1 MLECLVGGYSNHQ
14 VMQDHSRR
22 HFIKTLGIGT
32 ASLAV
37 GNHVFGG
44 TATGFSAKSYRN
56 IIGANERVNISVI
69 GLNGR
74 GDSVS
79 GTIARL
85 KDAQIVSICDVD
97 KRTFTKVQNTIA
109 KAGHSGQPKTAAD
122 LRRVLEDKDVD
133 AIYTATPDHW
143 HAPLTIMAC
152 QAGKHVYV
160 EKPLSHNPHEGELAV
175 AAARKYNRVVQM
187 GAQRRSAPILTKGIQ
202 LLHEGVIGKVYLA
215 KTWYTNARKGTC
227 LKPGNVPDW
236 LDYDLWQGP
245 APRMPYREGLIHY
258 DWHWFWHWGTGEAL
272 NNGTHEVDVARW
284 GLGVDYPVRIS
295 SSGGRFAYQ
304 DDWETPDTQVV
315 NIEYPDG
322 KTIIWEGRSRN
333 GRKVEALD
341 RGIIFY
347 GEKGSLDTGE
357 DAYKIYDLNGKLIRE
372 EKQQDNTEAMA
383 GRNTASPSLGL
394 DTLHMVDFLDAIR
407 DNRKPNC
414 DVEIG
419 HKSTV
424 AMQLG
429 NISWRVGRDIHVDP
443 SNGHIRND
451 KDAQK
456 LWKRAYHKGWE
467 PNV

>member
-1 MLECLVGGYSNHQ
+1 MGDN
-14 VMQDHSRR
+14 SRR
-22 HFIKTLGIGT
+22 HFLRTLGIGT
-32 ASLAV
+32 AAMAV
-37 GNHVFGG
+37 GNSVFGG

-56 IIGANERVNISVI
+56 IIGANERINLSVI

-85 KDAQIVSICDVD
+85 KDARIVSICDVD
-97 KRTFTKVQNTIA
+97 KRTFAKVQNTIA
-109 KAGHSGQPKTAAD
+109 KAGHSGQPKTEGD

-160 EKPLSHNPHEGELAV
+160 EKPLSHNPHEGELAI

-215 KTWYTNARKGTC
+215 KTWYTNARKATYLTPGT
-227 LKPGNVPDW
+227 VPDW

-245 APRMPYREGLIHY
+245 APRMAYKDGLIHY
-258 DWHWFWHWGTGEAL
+258 NWHWFWHWGTGEAL

-284 GLGVDYPVRIS
+284 GLGVDFPVRVS
-295 SSGGRFAYQ
+295 SSGGRFHFQ
-304 DDWETPDTQVV
+304 DDWETPDTQLV
-315 NIEYPDG
+315 NLEYADG
-322 KTIIWEGRSRN
+322 KTITWEGRSSN
-333 GRKVEALD
+333 GRRVEGRD
-341 RGIIFY
+341 RGLMFF

-357 DAYKIYDLNGKLIRE
+357 DAFQIYDLNGKLIRE
-372 EKQQDNTEAMA
+372 EKQSGEGDAMA

-407 DNRKPNC
+407 NNRKPNC

-424 AMQLG
+424 AMQLA

-443 SNGHIRND
+443 SNGHIKND
-451 KDAQK
+451 KAAQK
-456 LWKRAYHKGWE
+456 LWKREYHKGWE
-467 PNV
+467 PKV

>member
-1 MLECLVGGYSNHQ
+1 MSEN
-14 VMQDHSRR
+14 SRR
-22 HFIKTLGIGT
+22 HFLKTLGIGT
-32 ASLAV
+32 AAMAV
-37 GNHVFGG
+37 GNSVFGG
-44 TATGFSAKSYRN
+44 TGTGFSAKSYRN
-56 IIGANERVNISVI
+56 IMGANERINLSVI

-74 GDSVS
+74 GDSIS

-85 KDAQIVSICDVD
+85 KDARIVSLCDVD
-97 KRTFTKVQNTIA
+97 KRTFANVQNTLA
-109 KAGHSGQPKTAAD
+109 KAGYEGQPKTEGD

-143 HAPLTIMAC
+143 HAPLTIMGC

-160 EKPLSHNPHEGELAV
+160 EKPLSHNPHEGELAI

-215 KTWYTNARKGTC
+215 KTWYTNARKATH
-227 LKPGNVPDW
+227 LKAGNVPDW

-245 APRMPYREGLIHY
+245 APRMAYKEGLIHY

-284 GLGVDYPVRIS
+284 GLGVDYPVRVS
-295 SSGGRFAYQ
+295 SSGGRFHYQ

-315 NIEYPDG
+315 NLEYPG
-322 KTIIWEGRSRN
+322 GLSITWEGRSSN
-333 GRKVEALD
+333 GRRVEGRD
-341 RGIIFY
+341 RGLMFF
-347 GEKGSLDTGE
+347 GEKGSLDTGD
-357 DAYKIYDLNGKLIRE
+357 DAFQIYDLNGKLIRE
-372 EKQQDNTEAMA
+372 EKQQGEGDAMA

-407 DNRKPNC
+407 NNRRPNC

-424 AMQLG
+424 AMQLA

-443 SNGHIRND
+443 SNGHIKND
-451 KDAQK
+451 KAAQK
-456 LWKRAYHKGWE
+456 LWKRDYHKGWE
-467 PNV
+467 PKV